1 MLTRS
6 LNVLTTEGREKKKKE
21 GDEDSDLRT
30 RMREMEDDMRRKEE
44 EMRRKEEEM
53 REKMAAMEEAHSTV
67 EVSQYHNLAKCPIT
81 SQCAC
86 TSHPLFFPSFIFN
99 FVS

>member
-44 EMRRKEEEM
+44 EMR
-53 REKMAAMEEAHSTV
+53 EKMAAMEEAHSAV

>member
-53 REKMAAMEEAHSTV
+53 REKMAAMEEAHSAV
-67 EVSQYHNLAKCPIT
+67 EVSQYHNLVPNHLSMRMHIAPFVL
-81 SQCAC
+81 S
-86 TSHPLFFPSFIFN
+86 FFHF
-99 FVS
+99 